1 VTRNT
6 VKDEHIV
13 CRKANPVK
21 IQGYDLFREG
31 EVLVFEQ
38 EAELK
43 NTVNEVELLFRI
55 GSRPVPAGNSISQF
69 RPEIK
74 VMTPASEH
82 ALPSNDITERT
93 LADAGGAEKED

>member
-6 VKDEHIV
+6 VKDEHV
-13 CRKANPVK
+13 LFREPNPVK
-21 IQGYDLFREG
+21 IQGYDLFSQE

-55 GSRPVPAGNSISQF
+55 DSRPVLAGNSISQF
-69 RPEIK
+69 RPEIE

-82 ALPSNDITERT
+82 ALPRNDITKGT
-93 LADAGGAEKED
+93 FAHAGGAEKED